1 MSIPYCEF
9 FLNNHGVYIM
19 MPLELTVVEI
29 ARAECQRQ
37 KIPISKLEKDLG
49 HGNGWLNPK
58 KISTFKLD
66 DAFAIADY
74 LNISLDELC
83 GRKPQNLNQNENKM
97 MCLLH
102 QLNEDGK
109 KEALN
114 RVEEMTQLQRYTE
127 DTDSAVG

>member
-1 MSIPYCEF
+1 
-9 FLNNHGVYIM
+9 M

-58 KISTFKLD
+58 KIRTFKLD

-83 GRKPQNLNQNENKM
+83 GRKQQK
-97 MCLLH
+97 
-102 QLNEDGK
+102 LNEKEIESMFKVCYIK
-109 KEALN
+109 K
-114 RVEEMTQLQRYTE
+114 TDHYGQL
-127 DTDSAVG
+127 